1 MMYNYSILLQTGR
14 QLANVQMMIMVR
26 FFFYTCT
33 GHTWHMD
40 LFVRPA
46 LEFFQ
51 ATTIFF
57 GLYLIYY
64 TGTSLFKVFALKLF
78 VNVKGAQSQ
87 NV

>member
-1 MMYNYSILLQTGR
+1 
-14 QLANVQMMIMVR
+14 
-26 FFFYTCT
+26 
-33 GHTWHMD
+33 MD

-78 VNVKGAQSQ
+78 VNVNERLIIEVELITGT
-87 NV
+87 